1 MHIIHKT
8 LDELVPY
15 ENNPRDNEGAV
26 DYVAE
31 SIKEFGFKVP
41 IIIDKNNVIVA
52 GHTRYKASKKLGI
65 NEVPCLVAD
74 DLTDEQI
81 KAFRLADNKV
91 AEIATWDFDKLEIEL
106 SMLDNMEL
114 FGFDDVFTNGEREDM
129 STVVDTIEDDYN
141 VELPKEPNA
150 KRGNIYQLGN
160 HRLMCG
166 DATNENDLNVLCG
179 DKEVDL
185 VLTDP
190 PYNVNYEGGTG
201 LTIANDNLPDEK
213 FRAFL
218 IDAFKNMNKHLKAG
232 GAFYIWH
239 ADSEGYNFRE
249 ACKKADWKVRQ
260 CLVWIK
266 SSIVLGRQ
274 DYQWKHEPCLYGWKD
289 GASHNWYGDRKQ
301 RTEISAFDIFELR
314 YKTREELLEF
324 IEKQW
329 CDAED
334 CETTVLCE
342 DKPLKNGEHP
352 TMKPI
357 KLLTRQVINSSKEQ
371 DIVLDVFGGSG
382 STLIACEQ
390 LNRTCYTMELD
401 PKYVDV
407 IINRWEEFTGKKA
420 VLLNADN
427 EDIKTA

>member
-1 MHIIHKT
+1 MNIIQKT
-8 LDELVPY
+8 LNELIPY
-15 ENNPRDNEGAV
+15 ENNPRNNDEAV
-26 DYVAE
+26 NYVAE

-81 KAFRLADNKV
+81 KAFRLADNRV
-91 AEIATWDFDKLEIEL
+91 GEIATWDFDKLEIEL
-106 SMLDNMEL
+106 ATLDNMEL
-114 FGFDDVFTNGEREDM
+114 FGFDDVFTDGEREDI
-129 STVVDTIEDDYN
+129 TAAVETEEDDYN
-141 VELPKEPNA
+141 VELPEVPKA
-150 KRGNIYQLGN
+150 KLGDVYQLGS

-166 DATNENDLNVLCG
+166 DATSENDLNVLCG

-249 ACKKADWKVRQ
+249 ACKKADWTVRQ
-260 CLVWIK
+260 CLVWVK

-289 GASHNWYGDRKQ
+289 GASHCWYGDRKQ

-357 KLLTRQVINSSKEQ
+357 KLLTRQVVNSSKEN

-382 STLIACEQ
+382 STLMTCEQ

-407 IINRWEEFTGKKA
+407 IINRWEQFTGKKA
-420 VLLNADN
+420 VLLNGDN
-427 EDIKTA
+427 

>member
-1 MHIIHKT
+1 MNIIQKT
-8 LDELVPY
+8 LNELIPY
-15 ENNPRDNEGAV
+15 DNNPRNNDEAV

-74 DLTDEQI
+74 DLTEEQV
-81 KAFRLADNKV
+81 KAFRLADNRV
-91 AEIATWDFDKLEIEL
+91 GEIATWDFDKLEIEL
-106 SMLDNMEL
+106 ATLDNMEL
-114 FGFDDVFTNGEREDM
+114 FGFDDVFTDGEREDV
-129 STVVDTIEDDYN
+129 TAAVETEEDNYN
-141 VELPKEPNA
+141 VELPEEPKA
-150 KRGNIYQLGN
+150 KLGNVYQLGE

-166 DATNENDLNVLCG
+166 DATSENDLNVLCG

-213 FRAFL
+213 FKAFL
-218 IDAFKNMNKHLKAG
+218 TDAFKNMNKHLKPG

-260 CLVWIK
+260 CLVWVK

-289 GASHNWYGDRKQ
+289 GASHSWYGDRKQ

-324 IEKQW
+324 IEEQW
-329 CDAED
+329 CDTED
-334 CETTVLCE
+334 CETTVICE
-342 DKPLKNGEHP
+342 DKPNKNGEHP

-357 KLLTRQVINSSKEQ
+357 KLLTRQIVNSSKEH

-382 STLIACEQ
+382 STLMTCEQ

-407 IINRWEEFTGKKA
+407 IINRWEQYTGKKA
-420 VLLNADN
+420 VLLN
-427 EDIKTA
+427 K